1 MALTEA
7 QDTEEA
13 QHNVT
18 SHDPYAF
25 SGGYRAALNY
35 IAPILPFLAGRERI
49 VDIGCGEGW
58 LLYVLRDLGIMA
70 EGVEQNTTAANH
82 LRRAGFNVAISDAH
96 HYLYLRRAGFHVPVN
111 DAYTYVFSQDASHT
125 QAGLDAIVLS
135 HIIEHFDAEGQQ
147 TLLYRATQALRPHG
161 GRLVVVTPNLRNP
174 VVAAEGFYLDPTHL
188 RPMPLP
194 LLIRY
199 VEQEGL
205 TVIGAGA
212 TWPWERARL
221 KADMRRQGLDAEPKS
236 WREVAF
242 VLRHY
247 ARLAAHYGP
256 QLNLLRGDTW
266 LVAERR

>member
-1 MALTEA
+1 MTLTEVP
-7 QDTEEA
+7 DLDEA
-13 QHNVT
+13 RLELT
-18 SHDPYAF
+18 GHDPYAF

-35 IAPILPFLAGRERI
+35 IAPILPFLAGREHI

-58 LLYVLRDLGIMA
+58 LLYVLRELGVMA
-70 EGVEQNTTAANH
+70 EGVDQNIQAANY
-82 LRRAGFNVAISDAH
+82 LRRAGFNIAVCDAH
-96 HYLYLRRAGFHVPVN
+96 RYL
-111 DAYTYVFSQDASHT
+111 FSQDASRT
-125 QAGLDAIVLS
+125 GEGLDAIVLS

-147 TLLYRATQALRPHG
+147 ALLYQAAQALRPHG
-161 GRLVVVTPNLRNP
+161 GRLVVITPNLRNP

-199 VEQEGL
+199 VEQQGL

-212 TWPWERARL
+212 TWPWERSRL
-221 KADMRRQGLDAEPKS
+221 KRDMRLQGIDAEPKS

-247 ARLAAHYGP
+247 ARLALHYGP

>member
-1 MALTEA
+1 MTLTETS
-7 QDTEEA
+7 DTDEA
-13 QHNVT
+13 FLNVT
-18 SHDPYAF
+18 GHYPYAF
-25 SGGYRAALNY
+25 SGGYRSALNY

-58 LLYVLRDLGIMA
+58 LLYVLRDLGITA
-70 EGVEQNTTAANH
+70 EGVDQNAAAADH
-82 LRRAGFNVAISDAH
+82 LRRTGFNVAVSDAH
-96 HYLYLRRAGFHVPVN
+96 HYL
-111 DAYTYVFSQDASHT
+111 FSQDASRT
-125 QAGLDAIVLS
+125 REGLDAIVLS
-135 HIIEHFDAEGQQ
+135 HIIEHFDADGQQ
-147 TLLYRATQALRPHG
+147 TLLYRATQALKPHG
-161 GRLVVVTPNLRNP
+161 GRLVVITPNMRNP

-212 TWPWERARL
+212 TWPWERSRL
-221 KADMRRQGLDAEPKS
+221 KRDMREQGLDAEPKS
-236 WREVAF
+236 WREIAF
-242 VLRHY
+242 VLQHY